1 MFKTSRRWVAVVTL
15 LGMLGLQGALAAHA
29 CATMFVASGESH
41 AGAAV
46 PPAST
51 HCAALASKSVPQGG
65 ALCLEHCT
73 KGKEASNASIST
85 DVPALPVAAFL
96 TVPAFAQ
103 PAIANSWS
111 PPQLQSRNNSP
122 PVLVLSSRLRI

>member
-1 MFKTSRRWVAVVTL
+1 VAVVTL
-15 LGMLGLQGALAAHA
+15 LGILGLQGALAAHA
-29 CATMFVASGESH
+29 CATMFVPSGASH
-41 AGAAV
+41 ADAV
-46 PPAST
+46 APPASS
-51 HCAALASKSVPQGG
+51 HCAALPSKSVPQGG

-85 DVPALPVAAFL
+85 DAPTLPVAAFL
-96 TVPAFAQ
+96 TVPAFAR

-122 PVLVLSSRLRI
+122 PILVLSSRLRI